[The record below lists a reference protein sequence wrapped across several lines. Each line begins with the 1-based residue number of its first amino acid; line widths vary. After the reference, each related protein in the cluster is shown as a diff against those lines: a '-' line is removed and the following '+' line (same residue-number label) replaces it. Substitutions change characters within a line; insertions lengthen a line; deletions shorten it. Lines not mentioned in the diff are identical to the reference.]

1 MKKVL
6 LFVLIIFS
14 FQHCK
19 VQKTVVKNEKNI
31 QTVVTTTLDQWHLAA
46 ANANF
51 EKYFDLMDNDAVFV
65 GTAKEEVWTKQAF
78 MQFAKPYFD
87 KGKAWKFNKISRNIY
102 PSQHA
107 DLVYFDELL
116 STWMG
121 VCRGSGVMVYK
132 NKQWLIKHYVLSVT
146 VPNDKIQSVIKIIKE

>member
-1 MKKVL
+1 MKKIL

-19 VQKTVVKNEKNI
+19 VQKTVVKNEKNR
-31 QTVVTTTLDQWHLAA
+31 QTAVATTLDQWHLAA

-87 KGKAWKFNKISRNIY
+87 KGKAWKFTKISRNIY